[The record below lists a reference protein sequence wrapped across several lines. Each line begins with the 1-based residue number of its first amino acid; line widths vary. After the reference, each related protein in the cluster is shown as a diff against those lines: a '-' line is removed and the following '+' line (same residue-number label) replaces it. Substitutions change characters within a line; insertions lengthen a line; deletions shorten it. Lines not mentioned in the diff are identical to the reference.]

1 MPERSDSPKPP
12 EAPIRDRPREL
23 MGVEARISRDK
34 TRAFIALVPLLFC
47 CAFPKNLSV
56 WLLIIPCVISVYY
69 SYSASMLAPRD
80 DPGSAALTGLLGLGG
95 IVAFFLLGLVYAGQ
109 QDQLRKQ
116 AKDERMQ
123 QLRDRLTS
131 RDETLER
138 ISRDGACD
146 RLEMELLYGYHSD
159 PYGFDMTSALSC
171 ESATFEQVGTK
182 AVLRGVRLE
191 TKKGSAIA
199 SACFER
205 NKLSW
210 NLMQVGSDV
219 NCDARGR

>member
-1 MPERSDSPKPP
+1 M
-12 EAPIRDRPREL
+12 
-23 MGVEARISRDK
+23 ISREK

-47 CAFPKNLSV
+47 CAFPKNASV
-56 WLLIIPCVISVYY
+56 CLLVIPCVISVYY
-69 SYSASMLAPRD
+69 SYNATMLAPHGK
-80 DPGSAALTGLLGLGG
+80 PGSAALSGWLGLGG
-95 IVAFFLLGLVYAGQ
+95 IVGCLLLGLVYESRK
-109 QDQLRKQ
+109 DEVRKQ
-116 AKDERMQ
+116 EKEERMRMV
-123 QLRDRLTS
+123 RDRLAN

-159 PYGFDMTSALSC
+159 PYGFDLTSALSC

-191 TKKGSAIA
+191 TKKGSANV

-210 NLMQVGSDV
+210 NLMQVGGDV
-219 NCDARGR
+219 SCL